1 MIEAAKD
8 ASDEALHE
16 VPDAEIDA
24 TEWAESGEEASTA
37 PTATLYAA
45 TVLRIDRPHV
55 EWLNISRGPASG
67 RSPAAFRLTSVT
79 FTPVMV
85 PSWLF
90 GIWRLMRAD
99 PSLDFAPGVRMEF
112 LRDGRLHYHVDVG
125 GTDQI
130 IALVYR
136 VEGDTLYTDNPAAP
150 HATSVHFSH
159 GAGDVLLLDFGEAL
173 AVFVR
178 ELQHKPDSGSR

>member
-1 MIEAAKD
+1 
-8 ASDEALHE
+8 
-16 VPDAEIDA
+16 
-24 TEWAESGEEASTA
+24 
-37 PTATLYAA
+37 
-45 TVLRIDRPHV
+45 
-55 EWLNISRGPASG
+55 
-67 RSPAAFRLTSVT
+67 
-79 FTPVMV
+79 MV

-90 GIWRLMRAD
+90 GIWRLLRAD

-130 IALVYR
+130 IALLYR

-150 HATSVHFSH
+150 HATTVHFSH
-159 GAGDVLLLDFGEAL
+159 GVGDVLMLDFGAAP

-178 ELQHKPDSGSR
+178 ELTHPPVRGDR